1 MAIESL
7 SSLSQSMQAFA
18 PIPISNKNIGNQFQQ
33 KIDALSQ
40 PNAATGL
47 PQQLGTANV
56 PGSNNGGLAPGLD
69 LSQLKGP
76 SEISDRPQLL
86 PTPTNPL
93 GAAPQNGQDSI
104 RSFIHAVDGKSK
116 VAGSK
121 VAGLMAGENVSLGE
135 TMVSLQESKI
145 SFQLMV
151 EVRNKLLES
160 YQELMRMQV

>member
-1 MAIESL
+1 M
-7 SSLSQSMQAFA
+7 
-18 PIPISNKNIGNQFQQ
+18 
-33 KIDALSQ
+33 
-40 PNAATGL
+40 
-47 PQQLGTANV
+47 
-56 PGSNNGGLAPGLD
+56 
-69 LSQLKGP
+69 
-76 SEISDRPQLL
+76 
-86 PTPTNPL
+86 NPL

-151 EVRNKLLES
+151 EVRNKLRES